1 MCYLTPRSPPC
12 RRARGVWA
20 FFSDIGHGKQ
30 HQMKT
35 KSFIIFLFWA
45 LCGGESVSAGALDN
59 PRIVFDH
66 FPNVNV
72 DAHVAQIAK
81 WHFADIRDGAIP
93 TNPAALKAARRVPTF
108 DWAQADAAQIAAWF
122 RKALHAWALGGTAEK
137 RWRVS
142 NNGDI
147 YRGAGCLSDAF
158 WSSTH
163 LGERA
168 FEMNPLM
175 AGLFRLIDGFEYREE
190 TRTLAARQE
199 QERLLREIC
208 AADVCA
214 RDLIVGIGLV
224 NCDLPGVKK
233 LAIELAPRSEVNWP
247 VYALRIPQEEAR
259 RLLGGRKEHARLLSN
274 LEIRAMT
281 PGPARVEAIR
291 RHWTTFPDYTEAE
304 MPRTSVALN
313 TFAELAAVAGADL
326 VNAGRP
332 KEALSLWLERGGC
345 PEDVALVAEQ
355 ILSLDE
361 LREMVERHPWRPTR
375 RPLALPGLERP
386 KAEGIWAVHCSR
398 TLHHKGRFLG
408 MNAPETLC
416 AYIRTIY
423 AKRLMRAGR
432 FREAVPYFHRSEDYA
447 RAVRYVQLATR
458 FEAADA
464 EHPTPSDVR
473 CGLTLGAFLRQC
485 GGELF
490 GTELEPDN
498 MINRGTYPCVWA
510 TNNLAVA
517 AMRHIV
523 ETNRFHYRR
532 RTAEV
537 YRRTADLA
545 ERTAGLPDAARLWGF
560 CHMLSGRLMRYAEPR
575 MAYDHLEAVRRRL
588 PELCRDFYRDPVVV
602 GAPYDG
608 WLVKDNWLGD
618 DDPLAAFPDT
628 VPSVPKVPLPPHR
641 ETADDLMRVG
651 IELFSKAADVYCSE
665 IAFLSHYAGPLYAFF
680 RAGQL
685 GRAEGYARC
694 ADLCLEEGGDV
705 SMAVLFLKAA
715 RRLNRRS
722 PVVQY
727 QMARLKLAL
736 GLQYEGYGDFKR
748 LAEGPCS
755 DAMVLLMARDR
766 MLTFS
771 RRGFHEIA
779 PNPELAQRYRRLL
792 DGQ

>member
-1 MCYLTPRSPPC
+1 MKMKRIVVVLSLSL
-12 RRARGVWA
+12 GV
-20 FFSDIGHGKQ
+20 
-30 HQMKT
+30 
-35 KSFIIFLFWA
+35 
-45 LCGGESVSAGALDN
+45 GGAYAGALDN

-93 TNPAALKAARRVPTF
+93 TNPAVLKTAQCMPTL
-108 DWAQADAAQIAAWF
+108 DWAKADAVQIAAWF
-122 RKALHAWALGGTAEK
+122 RKALHAWALDGTAEK
-137 RWRVS
+137 EWRVS
-142 NNGDI
+142 NNIDI
-147 YRGAGCLSDAF
+147 YRWAGCRSDAF

-168 FEMNPLM
+168 FEMNPLL
-175 AGLFRLIDGFEYREE
+175 AGLFRLTGEFDYTGKSC
-190 TRTLAARQE
+190 TPAARQE
-199 QERLLREIC
+199 QERLLWEVC
-208 AADVCA
+208 AADDCA

-224 NCDLPGVKK
+224 NCDLPVVKK
-233 LAIELAPRSEVNWP
+233 LAMELAPRSEVNMP

-259 RLLGGRKEHARLLSN
+259 TLLGGRREYARLLSN

-281 PGPARVEAIR
+281 PGSARVEAIR
-291 RHWTTFPDYTEAE
+291 RHLATFPDYTEAE
-304 MPRTSVALN
+304 MPQTSVALN
-313 TFAELAAVAGADL
+313 TFTELAAVAGGDL
-326 VNAGRP
+326 VNAGKP
-332 KEALSLWLERGGC
+332 KEALALWLERGGC

-361 LREMVERHPWRPTR
+361 LREMVERHPWHPTR
-375 RPLALPGLERP
+375 HPWTLPGLEHP
-386 KAEGIWAVHCSR
+386 KVARIWAVHCSR
-398 TLHHKGRFLG
+398 TLDHKGRRLYVNSAEE
-408 MNAPETLC
+408 MC
-416 AYIRTIY
+416 AYVRTIY

-432 FREAVPYFHRSEDYA
+432 CREALPYFHRGEDYA

-458 FEAADA
+458 FEATDA
-464 EHPTPSDVR
+464 ENPTPSDVR

-485 GGELF
+485 AGDLF

-498 MINRGTYPCVWA
+498 MINRGAYPCVWA

-517 AMRHIV
+517 AMRHIS

-545 ERTAGLPDAARLWGF
+545 ERVGGLPDAVRLWGF
-560 CHMLSGRLMRYAEPR
+560 CHMLSGRLMRYAEPK

-588 PELCRDFYRDPVVV
+588 PELCRNFYRDPVVV

-608 WLVKDNWLGD
+608 WLVRDNWLGD

-628 VPSVPKVPLPPHR
+628 VPSVTEIPLPPHR
-641 ETADDLMRVG
+641 ETADDLLRVG
-651 IELFSKAADVYCSE
+651 RELFEKTLEAE
-665 IAFLSHYAGPLYAFF
+665 REEQAFMSYEGPFYAFF

-694 ADLCLEEGGDV
+694 ADLCLDSEGDV
-705 SMAVLFLKAA
+705 STAALFLKAA
-715 RRLNRRS
+715 RRLDRDS
-722 PVVQY
+722 PAVQY
-727 QMARLKLAL
+727 QMARLKLGL
-736 GLQYEGYGDFKR
+736 GLWHDAYEDFRR

-755 DAMVLLMARDR
+755 DAMVTEMARRTMRDI
-766 MLTFS
+766 S
-771 RRGFHEIA
+771 EKGFHDIA
-779 PNPELAQRYRRLL
+779 PNPALARRYQRLL
-792 DGQ
+792 KGE

>member
-1 MCYLTPRSPPC
+1 M
-12 RRARGVWA
+12 
-20 FFSDIGHGKQ
+20 H
-30 HQMKT
+30 
-35 KSFIIFLFWA
+35 
-45 LCGGESVSAGALDN
+45 AGALDN

-72 DAHVAQIAK
+72 DAHVARIAK
-81 WHFADIRDGAIP
+81 WYFADIRDGAIP
-93 TNPAALKAARRVPTF
+93 TNPAALKAARRVPTL

-168 FEMNPLM
+168 FEMNPLT
-175 AGLFRLIDGFEYREE
+175 AGLLRLTDGFEYREE
-190 TRTLAARQE
+190 TRTPAARQE
-199 QERLLREIC
+199 QERLLRQIC
-208 AADVCA
+208 AADACA

-224 NCDLPGVKK
+224 NYDLPVVKK
-233 LAIELAPRSEVNWP
+233 VAMALAPQSEVNAP

-259 RLLGGRKEHARLLSN
+259 ALLGGRKEHARLLSN

-281 PGPARVEAIR
+281 PGPARIEAIR

-304 MPRTSVALN
+304 MPQTSVALN
-313 TFAELAAVAGADL
+313 TFAELAVVAGADL

-361 LREMVERHPWRPTR
+361 LREMVERHPWRTTQ
-375 RPLALPGLERP
+375 RPLALPELERP
-386 KAEGIWAVHCSR
+386 KVEEVLAVHCSR

-408 MNAPETLC
+408 MNSSETMC

-432 FREAVPYFHRSEDYA
+432 CREAIPYFHRSEDHA

-464 EHPTPSDVR
+464 ENPTPSDVK

-485 GGELF
+485 AGELF

-498 MINRGTYPCVWA
+498 MINRGAYPCVWA
-510 TNNLAVA
+510 SNNLAVA
-517 AMRHIV
+517 ALRHIAA
-523 ETNRFHYRR
+523 TNRFHYRR

-545 ERTAGLPDAARLWGF
+545 ERAAGLSDAVRLWGF
-560 CHMLSGRLMRYAEPR
+560 CHMFRGCLLRYAEPKL
-575 MAYDHLEAVRRRL
+575 AYDHLEAVRRRL
-588 PELCRDFYRDPVVV
+588 PELCRTFYRDPMGV

-608 WLVKDNWLGD
+608 WLVKDNWLGED
-618 DDPLAAFPDT
+618 DDFLSVFPDT
-628 VPSVPKVPLPPHR
+628 VPSVAKVPLPPHR

-651 IELFSKAADVYCSE
+651 LELFDKAADEDCGEVA
-665 IAFLSHYAGPLYAFF
+665 ILSHYAGPLYAFF

-748 LAEGPCS
+748 LAEGPCP
-755 DAMVLLMARDR
+755 DAEVLLMARDR
-766 MLTFS
+766 MLRFS
-771 RRGFHEIA
+771 RKGFHEIA
-779 PNPELAQRYRRLL
+779 PNPALAQRYRRLL
-792 DGQ
+792 DGQLPSSLLDLM